1 MTTQANIARVSTEIQ
16 RLLDSPYVAPT
27 GRIKDFILNPEY
39 KTNAPS
45 CMLRVWDRKDGLG
58 GLISAISY
66 YIRKGAGVKI
76 QFGSEK
82 VVFWDKLPVNWS
94 FYCSQEHPDIDKMSE
109 DNKAIYID
117 KNKWGAILEE
127 KNLDP
132 STNIAIIFVEDDMN
146 SIEGSW
152 RAFIDAA
159 LAGKQIVL
167 DLSLIRQAGEQ
178 TSTKTVSTGIFGLGS
193 TDTGFIEIYRWLA
206 KCIES
211 GDVGSVLQLLN
222 GICKVLAR
230 GGTTKKRGGI
240 VTTAMDHTNP
250 DIEEYLNYPLSKI
263 LGGSKKGIR
272 YSSEIL
278 YDTKLVNLV
287 VEKVNNESLMLEKI
301 KAPGLYANVCMG
313 IYLEDKAS
321 CLVSPVNAG
330 QIEKPEDLPR
340 ALCAVV
346 ELLALIHYSWR
357 DIVAADPELYLP
369 ANEDRQIAVGWLG
382 WANFLKMQGITYA
395 ECAHSMKA
403 LRLNQITE
411 YLVGGGNGKAVEIAV
426 WLKIAYEKGAE
437 IGKKYNLARIY
448 SIEPN
453 QRVYLDYKDVNGFT
467 TCRNINPPYSRTQV
481 RASEVYGD
489 MITEHGDVETISEVG
504 HDTIQLLWEEFQ
516 LLAEGTGL
524 AHAGSFDIHRKIDK
538 EWFEDFT
545 LRSPLPTTYYQMAD
559 SVNQEYL
566 NKGVAITAKCEE
578 EICVVCG
585 DG

>member
-1 MTTQANIARVSTEIQ
+1 MTTQANTARVSTEIQ

-45 CMLRVWDRKDGLG
+45 CMLRVWDKKNGLG

-117 KNKWGAILEE
+117 KHKWEAILEE

-167 DLSLIRQAGEQ
+167 DLSLIRKAGEQ

-193 TDTGFIEIYRWLA
+193 TDTGFIEIYRGLA

-211 GDVGSVLQLLN
+211 GDVGGVLQLLN

-369 ANEDRQIAVGWLG
+369 ANKDRQIAVGWLG

>member
-1 MTTQANIARVSTEIQ
+1 M
-16 RLLDSPYVAPT
+16 
-27 GRIKDFILNPEY
+27 GR
-39 KTNAPS
+39 
-45 CMLRVWDRKDGLG
+45 
-58 GLISAISY
+58 LISAISY

-82 VVFWDKLPVNWS
+82 VVFWDTIPVNWK
-94 FYCSQEHPDIDKMSE
+94 FYCDQDHPDIDKMSDE
-109 DNKAIYID
+109 NKTVYID
-117 KNKWGAILEE
+117 RQKWGSILEE

-178 TSTKTVSTGIFGLGS
+178 TSTRTVSTGIFGLGS

-278 YDTKLVNLV
+278 STPKLVNLV
-287 VEKVNNESLMLEKI
+287 IEKVNNESLMLEKI

-357 DIVAADPELYLP
+357 DIVAADPEFYLP

-403 LRLNQITE
+403 LRLNQIIE

-437 IGKKYNLARIY
+437 IGKKYNLDRIY

-453 QRVYLDYKDVNGFT
+453 QRVYLDYKDVEGFT

-504 HDTIQLLWEEFQ
+504 HDIIQLLWEEFQ

>member
-1 MTTQANIARVSTEIQ
+1 MTAPVNTARISPQIQAF
-16 RLLDSPYVAPT
+16 LDSPYVAPT

-45 CMLRVWDRKDGLG
+45 CMLRVWDKKIGMGR
-58 GLISAISY
+58 LISAISY

-82 VVFWDKLPVNWS
+82 VVFWDTIPVNWK
-94 FYCSQEHPDIDKMSE
+94 FYCSQEHPDILLMSKE
-109 DNKAIYID
+109 NKAVYID
-117 KNKWGAILEE
+117 KQKWENILEE

-250 DIEEYLNYPLSKI
+250 DIEEYLNYPLSQI

-278 YDTKLVNLV
+278 STPKLVNLV
-287 VEKVNNESLMLEKI
+287 IEKVNNESLMLEKI

-357 DIVAADPELYLP
+357 DIVAADPEFYLP

-453 QRVYLDYKDVNGFT
+453 QRVYLDYKDVEGFT

-504 HDTIQLLWEEFQ
+504 HDIIQLLWEEFQ

>member
-1 MTTQANIARVSTEIQ
+1 MTDTKNATRVSPEIQ
-16 RLLDSPYVAPT
+16 SLLDSQYVAPT

-45 CMLRVWDRKDGLG
+45 CMLRVWDKKIGLG
-58 GLISAISY
+58 AMVSAISY

-76 QFGSEK
+76 QFGAEK
-82 VVFWDKLPVNWS
+82 VVFWEAVPIVWN
-94 FYCSQEHPDIDKMSE
+94 FYCDPSHPDIDKMSQE
-109 DNKAIYID
+109 NKEVYVDKQKWGEILEKQNMSSD
-117 KNKWGAILEE
+117 KNV
-127 KNLDP
+127 
-132 STNIAIIFVEDDMN
+132 AIIFVGDDMD

-152 RAFIDAA
+152 RSFIDAA
-159 LAGKQIVL
+159 LLGKQIFL
-167 DLSLIRQAGEQ
+167 DLSAIRQAGEQ

-240 VTTAMDHTNP
+240 VTTAMDYTNP

-272 YSSEIL
+272 YSSEIFSN
-278 YDTKLVNLV
+278 TKLVNLV
-287 VEKVNNESLMLEKI
+287 IEKVNNESLMLEKI

-330 QIEKPEDLPR
+330 QIEKPEDLPE

-346 ELLALIHYSWR
+346 KLLALIHYSWR
-357 DIVAADPELYLP
+357 DAVNANPELYLP

-382 WANFLKMQGITYA
+382 WANFLRRQGVTYL
-395 ECAHSMKA
+395 ECANSMRA
-403 LRLNQITE
+403 LRLNDTIK
-411 YLVGGGNGKAVEIAV
+411 YLDNGGSYKGVEIAS
-426 WLKIAYEKGAE
+426 WLKTAYEKGAE
-437 IGKKYNLARIY
+437 IGGEFNLERIY

-453 QRVYLDYKDVNGFT
+453 QRVYLDYKDIDGFT

-489 MITEHGDVETISEVG
+489 AITEHGDVEVMSEVG

-516 LLAEGTGL
+516 LLAEYTGL
-524 AHAGSFDIHRKIDK
+524 AHAGSFDIHRRIDK
-538 EWFEDFT
+538 DWFEDFT

-566 NKGVAITAKCEE
+566 NKGIAMTAQCEE
-578 EICVVCG
+578 EICMVCG
-585 DG
+585 EG

>member
-1 MTTQANIARVSTEIQ
+1 MTALTNTARVSPEIQ
-16 RLLDSPYVAPT
+16 ALLDSPYVAPT

-45 CMLRVWDRKDGLG
+45 CMLRVWDKKNGMG
-58 GLISAISY
+58 AMIAAISY

-82 VVFWDKLPVNWS
+82 VVFWNTITVNWK
-94 FYCSQEHPDIDKMSE
+94 FYCNQDHPDIDKMSDE
-109 DNKAIYID
+109 NKAVYVD
-117 KNKWGAILEE
+117 KKKWADILEQ

-132 STNIAIIFVEDDMN
+132 STNIAIIFVGDDMD
-146 SIEGSW
+146 SIEKSW
-152 RAFIDAA
+152 RLFIDAA

-167 DLSLIRQAGEQ
+167 DLSSIRQAGEQ
-178 TSTKTVSTGIFGLGS
+178 TSTRTISTGIFGLGS
-193 TDTGFIEIYRWLA
+193 TDTGFIEVYRWIA
-206 KCIES
+206 NCIES
-211 GDVGSVLQLLN
+211 NDVGSVLQLLN

-250 DIEEYLNYPLSKI
+250 DIEEYLNYPLSQI

-278 YDTKLVNLV
+278 STTKLVNLV

-301 KAPGLYANVCMG
+301 KAPNLYANVCMG

-321 CLVSPVNAG
+321 CLVSPINAG

-369 ANEDRQIAVGWLG
+369 AEEDRQIAVGWLG
-382 WANFLKMQGITYA
+382 WANFLKMQGITYS
-395 ECAHSMKA
+395 ECAQSMKA

-411 YLVGGGNGKAVEIAV
+411 YLADGGDEKAIQIAV

-453 QRVYLDYKDVNGFT
+453 QRVYLDYKDVDGFT

-489 MITEHGDVETISEVG
+489 IITEHGDVETISEVG
-504 HDTIQLLWEEFQ
+504 HDTIQLLWEGFQ
-516 LLAEGTGL
+516 LLAESTGL

-545 LRSPLPTTYYQMAD
+545 LRSPLPTTYYQMVD